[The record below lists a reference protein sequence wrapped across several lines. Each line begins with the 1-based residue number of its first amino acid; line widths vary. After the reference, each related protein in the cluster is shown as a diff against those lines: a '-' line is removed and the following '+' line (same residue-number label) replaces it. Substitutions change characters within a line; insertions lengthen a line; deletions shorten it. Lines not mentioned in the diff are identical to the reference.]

1 MYVIPLV
8 RITCVLLLDVLFVVV
23 VVVFF
28 CFFFSVQISQTSLTA
43 KLKCTILIVPIIPII
58 SKRLVKEHKMIVPKL
73 KLHRKAPSD
82 ILQLKLGNI
91 HRQIRTTD
99 SFLKSKAPFCTADK
113 RIGSI
118 VLLPNLFFFLYG

>member
-8 RITCVLLLDVLFVVV
+8 RITYVLFLDVLFVF
-23 VVVFF
+23 VFF
-28 CFFFSVQISQTSLTA
+28 LFFFSVQIYQTNLTA
-43 KLKCTILIVPIIPII
+43 KLKCTILIVPITPII
-58 SKRLVKEHKMIVPKL
+58 SKRLVKEHKIIVPKL

-99 SFLKSKAPFCTADK
+99 SFLKSKAPFYTADK

-118 VLLPNLFFFLYG
+118 VLLPNLFFFLSG

>member
-8 RITCVLLLDVLFVVV
+8 RITYVLFLDVLFV
-23 VVVFF
+23 FA
-28 CFFFSVQISQTSLTA
+28 FFSVQISQTSFTA

-58 SKRLVKEHKMIVPKL
+58 SKRLVKEHKMIMPKL
-73 KLHRKAPSD
+73 K
-82 ILQLKLGNI
+82 LKLGNI

-99 SFLKSKAPFCTADK
+99 SLLNSKAPFCTADK

-118 VLLPNLFFFLYG
+118 VLLANLFFFLYG

>member
-8 RITCVLLLDVLFVVV
+8 RITYVLFLDVLFVF
-23 VVVFF
+23 VFF
-28 CFFFSVQISQTSLTA
+28 LFFFSVQISQTNLTA